1 MTKAIG
7 ISARDK
13 GRVLLDGPRV
23 TLRPM
28 RRADLT
34 ARYLGWLNNA
44 KTMRHLESGDFPA
57 TPESLRAYYKAM
69 STSRSD
75 VLLAI
80 IDKGTGCHIGNIKLG
95 PINWGHRFGELG
107 ILIGDKKFRG
117 KGYGTEACRA
127 LIEYAFDRLNLKTVV
142 LAVFGCHDAGITMYR
157 RLGFR
162 IQGRLKGLY
171 TIAGRSVDKVYMTVT
186 RKTFIR
192 S

>member
-1 MTKAIG
+1 MPNQFIQG
-7 ISARDK
+7 
-13 GRVLLDGPRV
+13 LLYFP
-23 TLRPM
+23 LRGGMLFVAP
-28 RRADLT
+28 L
-34 ARYLGWLNNA
+34 
-44 KTMRHLESGDFPA
+44 PA
-57 TPESLRAYYKAM
+57 QQL
-69 STSRSD
+69 
-75 VLLAI
+75 
-80 IDKGTGCHIGNIKLG
+80 
-95 PINWGHRFGELG
+95 INWGHRFGELG

-171 TIAGRSVDKVYMTVT
+171 TIAGRSVDKVYMIVT